1 MQFLISDSNIFID
14 MEVSNLTQKMFELPY
29 QFGVPDILYYEELEE
44 EHHNLLEYGL
54 KTKKLSSNSIKYSQK
69 IIKKYPKTSPNDLF
83 ALALA
88 KQDSC
93 PLITGDLELRK
104 AGAKE
109 EVIVLGTIWLVEELI
124 NHSIITIDEAR
135 EAYTL
140 MKENERRLPWSIIE
154 ERFNSFQPIE
164 I

>member
-1 MQFLISDSNIFID
+1 LQLLISDSNIFID

-29 QFGVPDILYYEELEE
+29 QFGVPDILYYEELKE

-93 PLITGDLELRK
+93 PLITGDGALRK

-109 EVIVLGTIWLVEELI
+109 GVIIFGTVWLVEELM
-124 NHSIITIDEAR
+124 NYSIITVDEAR
-135 EAYTL
+135 EAYKL
-140 MKENERRLPWSIIE
+140 MKNNGRWLPWEMIE
-154 ERFNSFQPIE
+154 KRLG
-164 I
+164 

>member
-1 MQFLISDSNIFID
+1 MQLLISDSNIFID

-29 QFGVPDILYYEELEE
+29 QFGVPDILYYEELKE

-93 PLITGDLELRK
+93 PLITGDGALRK

-109 EVIVLGTIWLVEELI
+109 GVIIFGTVWLVEELM
-124 NHSIITIDEAR
+124 NYSIITVDEAR
-135 EAYTL
+135 EAYKL
-140 MKENERRLPWSIIE
+140 MKNNGRWLPWEMIE
-154 ERFNSFQPIE
+154 KRLG
-164 I
+164 